1 MSNHPSTWKAVQV
14 PYESVMSKS
23 EEVICVGLTE
33 QQIAALLSQTAYLH
47 WPTRWSSEAPFT
59 DEQIAGIKRLAQET
73 EAALLT
79 ACGET
84 ACYDLPPSSGM
95 VTWEPQ
101 NPYTEPSLIPDGY
114 ADVPFTVVK
123 SSDVGLLALGLAVG
137 DVMTDIT
144 RFPTGSLPTVIP
156 PGGFARFRVTFTG
169 NEIELHLLQIP
180 FGGMATISVDGD
192 VTSLQTIDLSKD
204 VFSLPVETI
213 SVITHQI
220 KFAAIDEHYV
230 DVTFVPWV
238 NDEVPFLSYGGGIRA
253 FTVCGEYQDV
263 FDVRQNPDLPCK
275 LEKSLDNGE
284 TWTEF
289 ADLQKCIPRMRRNP
303 GTGAWELSGDGLT
316 WFAVE
321 DGPWTEGYGEPPPT
335 PAPRPR
341 TESTDI
347 SQRCAAAANAENVI
361 HSTFNGTSDYISVTN
376 NTPTDVALGVGG
388 ILGALLFVPGPWWL
402 FLVPVIVAL
411 IAAAVVFNRS
421 DYDGEVAERL
431 RCILYCN
438 STGDNGTITFDFEA
452 VKADVNAEIG
462 LPWPALSYVLDMIG
476 ADGLNV
482 AGGTTAVSD
491 PGCDCPDCDDTW
503 CVTFDFSE
511 GMLNWNVVPLTGF
524 TPAYLGEYSSGAW
537 QKTYVTTNGSGSPPL
552 YTFGV
557 FIRRPLIAPT
567 VITEISMTYD
577 YAWGNSSGVGQQRRS
592 TILGLNGGAGVVDYE
607 GLIGSESSGSG
618 KVRTWTGEQEMTEIQ
633 LRVDSDYFRG
643 TSGQWTTGTARIHSV
658 TICGKGENPFE
669 E

>member
-1 MSNHPSTWKAVQV
+1 MSNAPAVWKAIQV

-47 WPTRWSSEAPFT
+47 WPTRWFSDTPFT
-59 DEQIAGIKRLAQET
+59 DEQIAVIKRLAQET

-84 ACYDLPPSSGM
+84 ACYDLPPSSSM

-101 NPYTEPSLIPDGY
+101 NPYTDPSLVPDGY

-144 RFPTGSLPTVIP
+144 RFPTGSLPTIIP
-156 PGGFARFRVTFTG
+156 SGGFARFRITFTG

-180 FGGMATISVDGD
+180 LGGMATISVDGD

-204 VFSLPVETI
+204 IFSLPVETI

-238 NDEVPFLSYGGGIRA
+238 NDELPFLTYGGGIRA

-289 ADLQKCIPRMRRNP
+289 ADLQKCPPRLRRNP
-303 GTGAWELSGDGLT
+303 GTGAWQLSDDGLT
-316 WFAVE
+316 WFDVAE
-321 DGPWTEGYGEPPPT
+321 GPWTEDLFDPPPS

-341 TESTDI
+341 YESGGA
-347 SQRCAAAANAENVI
+347 SQRCAAAANAENVL
-361 HSTFNGTSDYISVTN
+361 HATFNGTADYLSPTN
-376 NTPTDVALGVGG
+376 NTATDVALGVGG
-388 ILGALLFVPGPWWL
+388 IIAALLFLPVVGWL
-402 FLVPVIVAL
+402 FLVPIIGGI
-411 IAAAVVFNRS
+411 IAASIVFNRS
-421 DYDGEVAERL
+421 DYDSEVAERL

-438 STGDNGTITFDFEA
+438 AEVDGGGVVTFNFA
-452 VKADVNAEIG
+452 GVKDDISGESGN
-462 LPWPALSYVLDMIG
+462 PWPALSYILDMITP
-476 ADGLNV
+476 DGLNT
-482 AGGTTAVSD
+482 AGGTTAVDDTSCYCPECDDVWCYVFDFALGNGGFTVRQYANPTAFQGTYSAGAWRGEYAQGTDFVRHRVAIGHSMPANTVVTKLRVEFDYTLGYFDAQD
-491 PGCDCPDCDDTW
+491 PGFWWRFSAQMGGETIILHDDASWVPTGVEEW
-503 CVTFDFSE
+503 E
-511 GMLNWNVVPLTGF
+511 GELETNDLSLQISTGG
-524 TPAYLGEYSSGAW
+524 AARSYSG
-537 QKTYVTTNGSGSPPL
+537 TISGSSA
-552 YTFGV
+552 
-557 FIRRPLIAPT
+557 IHK
-567 VITEISMTYD
+567 ITL
-577 YAWGNSSGVGQQRRS
+577 WG
-592 TILGLNGGAGVVDYE
+592 
-607 GLIGSESSGSG
+607 
-618 KVRTWTGEQEMTEIQ
+618 
-633 LRVDSDYFRG
+633 RG
-643 TSGQWTTGTARIHSV
+643 T
-658 TICGKGENPFE
+658 NPFGE
-669 E
+669 DNCS